1 MSINHTLKT
10 QPVTPTHLQQE
21 VKFTQRNLANSKAKE
36 QATPEK
42 GTDVKLSALTQQIAI
57 DDTHDIDVERIEN
70 IKNAIRNGE
79 LKMDYEKIAQALLQ
93 NILDDR

>member
-10 QPVTPTHLQQE
+10 QPVTPAHVQQE
-21 VKFTQRNLANSKAKE
+21 VKLAQRNLTNSAPK
-36 QATPEK
+36 QNATAEK
-42 GTDVKLSALTQQIAI
+42 GTDVKLSALTQQINT
-57 DDTHDIDVERIEN
+57 DSSRDIDVARVEK
-70 IKNAIRNGE
+70 IKDAIRNGE

>member
-10 QPVTPTHLQQE
+10 QPVTPAHVQQE
-21 VKFTQRNLANSKAKE
+21 VKLAQRNLANSSKAN
-36 QATPEK
+36 ATPEK
-42 GTDVKLSALTQQIAI
+42 GTDVKLSALTQQINI
-57 DDTHDIDVERIEN
+57 DSSRDIDTERVEK
-70 IKNAIRNGE
+70 IKDAIRNGE

>member
-10 QPVTPTHLQQE
+10 QPVSPAHIQQE
-21 VKFTQRNLANSKAKE
+21 VKLNQRNLANSAKSST
-36 QATPEK
+36 ATAEK
-42 GTDVKLSALTQQIAI
+42 GTDVKLSALTQQIKT
-57 DDTHDIDVERIEN
+57 DTSRDVDMERVQQ
-70 IKNAIRNGE
+70 IKAAIRNGD

>member
-10 QPVTPTHLQQE
+10 QPVTPAHVQQE
-21 VKFTQRNLANSKAKE
+21 VKLAQRNLTNSAPKE
-36 QATPEK
+36 NVTPEK
-42 GTDVKLSALTQQIAI
+42 GTDVKLSALTQQINI
-57 DDTHDIDVERIEN
+57 DSSRDIDMERVEK
-70 IKNAIRNGE
+70 IKDAIRNGE